1 MEYPRVITPKDGKNE
16 TLMSVR
22 DFEYL
27 IDEYMGFDALRY
39 FRLLREEGGTRE

>member
-1 MEYPRVITPKDGKNE
+1 MEYPRVITLKNGKNE

-39 FRLLREEGGTRE
+39 FRSLREEGDTNE